1 MKKII
6 YFFISFI
13 LLMNY
18 SKAQNAFGISA
29 GATFSGIQAKADG
42 ITLSS
47 DTHVGFTVGV
57 TESMSMGKDF
67 SFRPELNF
75 TQKGGDL
82 SVPDEDFKYKTT
94 INYLELPLNFVYNA
108 HSAKGKFFIGAG
120 PALNI
125 ALSGRYKMTGMGE
138 DESGKLKFGGDET
151 VDNFKAFDASI
162 NAIAGYQFSGG
173 FYLAANY
180 NFGLTNIS
188 PGSGEKDHVHYF
200 GIRLGYM
207 FPAKKST
214 PKE

>member
-6 YFFISFI
+6 YLLISLI
-13 LLMNY
+13 LWMNY

-29 GATFSGIQAKADG
+29 GATFSGIKAKADG
-42 ITLSS
+42 ITLTS

-75 TQKGGDL
+75 AQKGGDL

-94 INYLELPLNFVYNA
+94 INYLELPLNFVYHT

-125 ALSGRYKMTGMGE
+125 ALSGRYKITGMGD

-151 VDNFKAFDASI
+151 ADDYKGFDAGI

-180 NFGLTNIS
+180 NFGVTNIS
-188 PGSGEKDHVHYF
+188 PASDEKDHIHYF

-207 FPAKKST
+207 FAAKKSEH
-214 PKE
+214 KE

>member
-6 YFFISFI
+6 YCFISFI

-29 GATFSGIQAKADG
+29 GATFSGIKAKADG
-42 ITLSS
+42 ITLTS
-47 DTHVGFTVGV
+47 DTHVGFTVGL
-57 TESMSMGKDF
+57 TESTRMGKDF

-94 INYLELPLNFVYNA
+94 INYLELPLNFVYNT

-120 PALNI
+120 PSLNI
-125 ALSGRYKMTGMGE
+125 ALSGKYKITGMSE
-138 DESGKLKFGGDET
+138 ESGKLKFGSDET
-151 VDNFKAFDASI
+151 VDDYKAFDASI

-173 FYLAANY
+173 FFIAANY
-180 NFGLTNIS
+180 NFGITNIS
-188 PGSGEKDHVHYF
+188 PGSNEKDHIHYY
-200 GIRLGYM
+200 GIRIGYM
-207 FPAKKST
+207 FPGKKKS
-214 PKE
+214 